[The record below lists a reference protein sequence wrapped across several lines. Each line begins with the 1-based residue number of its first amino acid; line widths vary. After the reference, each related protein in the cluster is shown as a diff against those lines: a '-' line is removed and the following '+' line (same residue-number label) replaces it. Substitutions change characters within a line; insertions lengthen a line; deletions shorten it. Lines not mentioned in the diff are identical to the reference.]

1 MDDFDQAEITAE
13 NRMMLD
19 YAAKLTRA
27 PEAVSPADIEGL
39 RGCGFTDHEIHQ
51 MVLVIG
57 YMNFANR
64 IADGLGVELEGF
76 WGEK

>member
-1 MDDFDQAEITAE
+1 
-13 NRMMLD
+13 MMLD
-19 YAAKLTRA
+19 YAEKLTQS
-27 PEAVSPADIEGL
+27 PEAMDPADIEAL
-39 RGCGFTDHEIHQ
+39 RGGGFTDHEIHQ

-76 WGEK
+76 WEGSDPDERDT